1 MTEKKGR
8 PTPKRKDAEQQ
19 RVFKRLAPAATK
31 EAKKLQ
37 KQQARLAR
45 AAQRDAYMRGDEN
58 ALPLRDRGPVR
69 KFVRDYVDAR
79 RSVGEYFLPV
89 IVAVLFMTVVP
100 ILEVQ
105 FAAIILMYSVL
116 VFSLMDGFFLSK
128 RIKREVARRY
138 PGEPVKGLGMYGW
151 LRSTQIRKLRAPQPK
166 VKRGTK
172 I

>member
-1 MTEKKGR
+1 
-8 PTPKRKDAEQQ
+8 
-19 RVFKRLAPAATK
+19 
-31 EAKKLQ
+31 
-37 KQQARLAR
+37 
-45 AAQRDAYMRGDEN
+45 MRGDEN
-58 ALPLRDRGPVR
+58 ALPLRDRGPIR
-69 KFVRDYVDAR
+69 RFVRDYVDAR

-89 IVAVLFMTVVP
+89 IVAVLFMTIVP

-128 RIKREVARRY
+128 RIKREVAKRF